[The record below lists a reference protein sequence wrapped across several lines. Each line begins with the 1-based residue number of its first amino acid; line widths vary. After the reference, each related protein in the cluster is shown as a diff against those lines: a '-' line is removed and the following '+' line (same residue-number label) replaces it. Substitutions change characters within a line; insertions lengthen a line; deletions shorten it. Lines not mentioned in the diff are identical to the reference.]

1 MWAVFNKFYMNILQ
15 RLNEMYYVGPIQQKK
30 DHISACIAA
39 AQQTKDM
46 IQQLPKLYDVQIV
59 SVGSFLTNCNY
70 RRFSHNLQ
78 MRAAFC
84 SLQGWAAS

>member
-1 MWAVFNKFYMNILQ
+1 MNILQ

-59 SVGSFLTNCNY
+59 SMGSFLTNCNY
-70 RRFSHNLQ
+70 RKVTGKL
-78 MRAAFC
+78 
-84 SLQGWAAS
+84 

>member
-1 MWAVFNKFYMNILQ
+1 
-15 RLNEMYYVGPIQQKK
+15 MYYVGPIQQKK

-59 SVGSFLTNCNY
+59 SMGSFLTNCNY
-70 RRFSHNLQ
+70 RKVTDKL
-78 MRAAFC
+78 
-84 SLQGWAAS
+84 